1 MNNFKPSFLL
11 LLLTLLLLT
20 SCSYEFSEPPFQR
33 SELIEISKTEFGKEL
48 LSALGNVPDSDETR
62 DFKEGLTE
70 DALVYDISDNFLIQQ
85 EENDEGSGWE
95 LTVLTK
101 NNHHIMFCNLM
112 QNENNEF
119 PQNVERK
126 DKEDGTISLLGETEV
141 LNQLALE
148 LALAGTKFCIAVPYE
163 DASKVFNALEPAP
176 EVVVEKVA
184 VEKIVEVVKEVI
196 VEVPVEV
203 IVEKEVVREVPVEVV
218 KEVIV
223 EVPVEVIV
231 EKEVVREV
239 PVEVVKE
246 VIVEKEVLVQS
257 DDGFVSKMIAI
268 VLFSVG
274 GTIVGSIIVIGIRE
288 RLNRVQCPKC
298 QTKNV
303 RKTTFCKSCGELMSS

>member
-48 LSALGNVPDSDETR
+48 LSALGNIPDSDETR

-70 DALVYDISDNFLIQQ
+70 DGLVYEISDNFLIQQ

-112 QNENNEF
+112 QDENNEF

-126 DKEDGTISLLGETEV
+126 DNEDGTISLLGETEV

-148 LALAGTKFCIAVPYE
+148 LALAGSKFCIAVPYE
-163 DASKVFNALEPAP
+163 DASKVFNALEPAA

-196 VEVPVEV
+196 VEVPIEV
-203 IVEKEVVREVPVEVV
+203 IVEKEVVR
-218 KEVIV
+218 

>member
-70 DALVYDISDNFLIQQ
+70 DGLVYEISDNFLIQQ

-112 QNENNEF
+112 QDENNEF

-148 LALAGTKFCIAVPYE
+148 LALDGSKFCIAVPYE
-163 DASKVFNALEPAP
+163 DASKVFNALEPAA

-196 VEVPVEV
+196 VEVPIEV
-203 IVEKEVVREVPVEVV
+203 IVEKEVVR
-218 KEVIV
+218 

-298 QTKNV
+298 QTRNV

>member
-1 MNNFKPSFLL
+1 MNNFNTSFLL
-11 LLLTLLLLT
+11 VLFTLVLLT
-20 SCSYEFSEPPFQR
+20 SCSYEFAEPPFQR
-33 SELIEISKTEFGKEL
+33 SKLIAISKTEFGKEL
-48 LSALGNVPDSDETR
+48 LSALENLPDSDETR

-85 EENDEGSGWE
+85 EENDEGSGWV

-101 NNHHIMFCNLM
+101 NNHHIMFCSLM
-112 QNENNEF
+112 QDEDIEF

-126 DKEDGTISLLGETEV
+126 DKEDGTINFSAETEV
-141 LNQLALE
+141 LKQLALE
-148 LALAGTKFCIAVPYE
+148 LSLAGPKLCIAVPYE
-163 DASKVFNALEPAP
+163 DASKVFNAPDPTP
-176 EVVVEKVA
+176 EGVVKEVP

-223 EVPVEVIV
+223 E
-231 EKEVVREV
+231 KEV
-239 PVEVVKE
+239 P
-246 VIVEKEVLVQS
+246 VQS

-274 GTIVGSIIVIGIRE
+274 GTIAGSIIVIGIRE
-288 RLNRVQCPKC
+288 RLNKV
-298 QTKNV
+298 
-303 RKTTFCKSCGELMSS
+303 

>member
-70 DALVYDISDNFLIQQ
+70 DGLVYEISDNFLIQQ

-112 QNENNEF
+112 QDENNEF

-126 DKEDGTISLLGETEV
+126 DNEDGTISLLGETEV

-148 LALAGTKFCIAVPYE
+148 LALAGSKFCIAVPYE
-163 DASKVFNALEPAP
+163 DASKVFNALEPAA

-196 VEVPVEV
+196 VEVPIEV
-203 IVEKEVVREVPVEVV
+203 IVEKEVVR
-218 KEVIV
+218 

-298 QTKNV
+298 QTRNV

>member
-11 LLLTLLLLT
+11 VLLTLLLLT

-48 LSALGNVPDSDETR
+48 LSALENLPDSDETR

-85 EENDEGSGWE
+85 KENDEGSGWV

-101 NNHHIMFCNLM
+101 NNHHIMFCSLM
-112 QNENNEF
+112 QDEDIEF

-126 DKEDGTISLLGETEV
+126 DKEDGTINFSAETEV
-141 LNQLALE
+141 LKQLALE
-148 LALAGTKFCIAVPYE
+148 LSLAGPKLCIAVPYE
-163 DASKVFNALEPAP
+163 DASKVFNAPEPTP
-176 EVVVEKVA
+176 EVVVKEVP

-196 VEVPVEV
+196 VE
-203 IVEKEVVREVPVEVV
+203 KEVP
-218 KEVIV
+218 
-223 EVPVEVIV
+223 
-231 EKEVVREV
+231 
-239 PVEVVKE
+239 
-246 VIVEKEVLVQS
+246 VQS

-274 GTIVGSIIVIGIRE
+274 GTIAGSIIVIGIRE
-288 RLNRVQCPKC
+288 SLNKVQCPKC
-298 QTKNV
+298 QTRNV
-303 RKTTFCKSCGELMSS
+303 KKTTFCQSCGEAMSS

>member
-48 LSALGNVPDSDETR
+48 LSALGNIPDSDETR

-70 DALVYDISDNFLIQQ
+70 DGLVYEISDNFLIQQ

-112 QNENNEF
+112 QDENNEF

-126 DKEDGTISLLGETEV
+126 DNEDGTISLLGETEV

-148 LALAGTKFCIAVPYE
+148 LALAGSKFCIAVPYE
-163 DASKVFNALEPAP
+163 DASKVFNALEPAA

-196 VEVPVEV
+196 VEVPIEV
-203 IVEKEVVREVPVEVV
+203 IVEKEVVR
-218 KEVIV
+218 

-298 QTKNV
+298 QTRNV

>member
-1 MNNFKPSFLL
+1 MNNFNTSFLL
-11 LLLTLLLLT
+11 VLFTLVLLT
-20 SCSYEFSEPPFQR
+20 SCSYEFAEPPFQR

-48 LSALGNVPDSDETR
+48 LSALENLPDSDETR

-85 EENDEGSGWE
+85 EENDEGSGWV

-101 NNHHIMFCNLM
+101 NNHHIMFCSLM
-112 QNENNEF
+112 QDEDIEF

-126 DKEDGTISLLGETEV
+126 DKEDGTINLLGETEV
-141 LNQLALE
+141 LKQLALE
-148 LALAGTKFCIAVPYE
+148 ISLAGTKLCIAVPYE
-163 DASKVFNALEPAP
+163 DASKVFNAPEPTP
-176 EVVVEKVA
+176 EV
-184 VEKIVEVVKEVI
+184 
-196 VEVPVEV
+196 
-203 IVEKEVVREVPVEVV
+203 VV

-274 GTIVGSIIVIGIRE
+274 GTIAGSIIVIGIRE
-288 RLNRVQCPKC
+288 RLNKVQCPKC
-298 QTKNV
+298 QTRNV
-303 RKTTFCKSCGELMSS
+303 RKTTFCQSCGEAMSS

>member
-1 MNNFKPSFLL
+1 MNNFNTSFLL
-11 LLLTLLLLT
+11 VLFTLVLLT
-20 SCSYEFSEPPFQR
+20 SCSYEFAEPPFQR

-48 LSALGNVPDSDETR
+48 LSALENLPDSDETR

-85 EENDEGSGWE
+85 EENDEGSGWV

-101 NNHHIMFCNLM
+101 NNHHIMFCSLM
-112 QNENNEF
+112 QDEDIAF

-126 DKEDGTISLLGETEV
+126 DKEDGTINFSAETEV
-141 LNQLALE
+141 LKQLALE
-148 LALAGTKFCIAVPYE
+148 LSLAGPKLCIAVPYE
-163 DASKVFNALEPAP
+163 DASKVFNAPEPTP
-176 EVVVEKVA
+176 EVVVKEVP

-223 EVPVEVIV
+223 E
-231 EKEVVREV
+231 KEV
-239 PVEVVKE
+239 P
-246 VIVEKEVLVQS
+246 VQS

-274 GTIVGSIIVIGIRE
+274 GTIAGSIIVIVIRE
-288 RLNRVQCPKC
+288 RLNKVQCPKC
-298 QTKNV
+298 QTRNV
-303 RKTTFCKSCGELMSS
+303 RKTTFCQSCGEAMSS

>member
-1 MNNFKPSFLL
+1 MNNFNTSFLL
-11 LLLTLLLLT
+11 VLFTLVLLT
-20 SCSYEFSEPPFQR
+20 SCSYEFAEPPFQR

-48 LSALGNVPDSDETR
+48 LSALDNLPDSDETR

-85 EENDEGSGWE
+85 QENDEGSGWV

-101 NNHHIMFCNLM
+101 NNHHIMFCSLM
-112 QNENNEF
+112 QDEDIEF

-126 DKEDGTISLLGETEV
+126 DKEDGTINFSAETEV
-141 LNQLALE
+141 LKQLALE
-148 LALAGTKFCIAVPYE
+148 LSLAGPKLCIAVPYE
-163 DASKVFNALEPAP
+163 DASKVFNAPEPTP
-176 EVVVEKVA
+176 EVVVKEVP

-218 KEVIV
+218 KEV
-223 EVPVEVIV
+223 P
-231 EKEVVREV
+231 
-239 PVEVVKE
+239 
-246 VIVEKEVLVQS
+246 VQS

-274 GTIVGSIIVIGIRE
+274 GTIAGSIIVIGIRE
-288 RLNRVQCPKC
+288 RLNKVQCPKC
-298 QTKNV
+298 QTRNV
-303 RKTTFCKSCGELMSS
+303 RKTTFCQSCGEAMSS

>member
-1 MNNFKPSFLL
+1 MVV
-11 LLLTLLLLT
+11 
-20 SCSYEFSEPPFQR
+20 
-33 SELIEISKTEFGKEL
+33 KE
-48 LSALGNVPDSDETR
+48 
-62 DFKEGLTE
+62 
-70 DALVYDISDNFLIQQ
+70 
-85 EENDEGSGWE
+85 
-95 LTVLTK
+95 
-101 NNHHIMFCNLM
+101 
-112 QNENNEF
+112 
-119 PQNVERK
+119 
-126 DKEDGTISLLGETEV
+126 
-141 LNQLALE
+141 
-148 LALAGTKFCIAVPYE
+148 
-163 DASKVFNALEPAP
+163 
-176 EVVVEKVA
+176 VA
-184 VEKIVEVVKEVI
+184 VEKI
-196 VEVPVEV
+196 
-203 IVEKEVVREVPVEVV
+203 VEVV

-298 QTKNV
+298 QTRNV

>member
-1 MNNFKPSFLL
+1 MNNFNTSFLL
-11 LLLTLLLLT
+11 VLFTLVLIT
-20 SCSYEFSEPPFQR
+20 SCSYEFAEPPFQH

-48 LSALGNVPDSDETR
+48 LSALENLPDSDETR

-85 EENDEGSGWE
+85 KENDEGSGWV

-101 NNHHIMFCNLM
+101 NNHHIMFCSLM
-112 QNENNEF
+112 QDENFEF
-119 PQNVERK
+119 PQDVERK
-126 DKEDGTISLLGETEV
+126 DKEDGTINFSAETEV
-141 LNQLALE
+141 LKQLALE
-148 LALAGTKFCIAVPYE
+148 LSLAGPKLCIAVPYE
-163 DASKVFNALEPAP
+163 DASKVFNAPEPTP
-176 EVVVEKVA
+176 ELVVKEVP

-223 EVPVEVIV
+223 E
-231 EKEVVREV
+231 KEV
-239 PVEVVKE
+239 P
-246 VIVEKEVLVQS
+246 VQS

-274 GTIVGSIIVIGIRE
+274 GTIAGSIIVIVIRE
-288 RLNRVQCPKC
+288 RLNKVQCPKC
-298 QTKNV
+298 QTRNV
-303 RKTTFCKSCGELMSS
+303 RKTTFCQSCGEAMSS

>member
-1 MNNFKPSFLL
+1 M
-11 LLLTLLLLT
+11 
-20 SCSYEFSEPPFQR
+20 Q
-33 SELIEISKTEFGKEL
+33 
-48 LSALGNVPDSDETR
+48 DE
-62 DFKEGLTE
+62 
-70 DALVYDISDNFLIQQ
+70 DI
-85 EENDEGSGWE
+85 
-95 LTVLTK
+95 
-101 NNHHIMFCNLM
+101 
-112 QNENNEF
+112 EF

-126 DKEDGTISLLGETEV
+126 DKEDGTINLLGETEV

-148 LALAGTKFCIAVPYE
+148 LSLAGTKLCIAVPYE
-163 DASKVFNALEPAP
+163 DASKVFNAPEPAP
-176 EVVVEKVA
+176 EVVVKEVA

-203 IVEKEVVREVPVEVV
+203 IVEKEVVREVLVEVV

-231 EKEVVREV
+231 EKEVVREVLVEVIKEVIVEVPVEIIVEKEIVREV

-274 GTIVGSIIVIGIRE
+274 GTIAGSIIVIGIRE

-298 QTKNV
+298 QTRNV
-303 RKTTFCKSCGELMSS
+303 RKTTFCKSCGEPMSS